1 MLLAATD
8 PAEVYEVHVNLIRH
22 GRRLCTARAPAC
34 PECPLLEICPYGR
47 RAVTAARMSAAEL
60 RVRVTPRAG
69 RNEIAGERD
78 GVVLVRVTAPPEGG
92 KANAAACRVIARA
105 LGIAPSRVTVVRGAG
120 SRREVAEGRGR
131 RSEAPEKPPAAFS
144 SASRSQK

>member
-1 MLLAATD
+1 
-8 PAEVYEVHVNLIRH
+8 
-22 GRRLCTARAPAC
+22 
-34 PECPLLEICPYGR
+34 
-47 RAVTAARMSAAEL
+47 MSAAEL

-105 LGIAPSRVTVVRGAG
+105 LGIAPSRVTIARGAG
-120 SRREVAEGRGR
+120 SRQKALRVEGVDQRGLKAALR
-131 RSEAPEKPPAAFS
+131 PFVRPPEAK
-144 SASRSQK
+144 Q